1 MPCEQKVKYQQIIQ
15 KMGTNIER
23 IEYIIN
29 LLDSDVLTE
38 EILLSLSNELK
49 ELMGED
55 EKSSQ

>member
-1 MPCEQKVKYQQIIQ
+1 MS
-15 KMGTNIER
+15 NIKR
-23 IEYIIN
+23 IEYIIT
-29 LLDSDVLTE
+29 LLESDDLTE

>member
-1 MPCEQKVKYQQIIQ
+1 MEN
-15 KMGTNIER
+15 NIER

-29 LLDSDVLTE
+29 LLESDNLTE

>member
-1 MPCEQKVKYQQIIQ
+1 MEN
-15 KMGTNIER
+15 NIKR

-29 LLDSDVLTE
+29 LLESGDLTE
-38 EILLSLSNELK
+38 EILLSLSNEIK

>member
-15 KMGTNIER
+15 KMKNNIER
-23 IEYIIN
+23 IEYIIT
-29 LLDSDVLTE
+29 LLESDDLTE
-38 EILLSLSNELK
+38 EILSSLSNEIK

>member
-1 MPCEQKVKYQQIIQ
+1 ME
-15 KMGTNIER
+15 TNIER

-29 LLDSDVLTE
+29 LLESDDLTE

-55 EKSSQ
+55 

>member
-1 MPCEQKVKYQQIIQ
+1 VTDIK
-15 KMGTNIER
+15 R

-29 LLDSDVLTE
+29 LLESDDLTE
-38 EILLSLSNELK
+38 EILSSLSNEIK

>member
-1 MPCEQKVKYQQIIQ
+1 ME
-15 KMGTNIER
+15 TNIER

-29 LLDSDVLTE
+29 LLDSDDLTE

>member
-1 MPCEQKVKYQQIIQ
+1 MEN
-15 KMGTNIER
+15 NIER

-29 LLDSDVLTE
+29 LLESDDLTE

>member
-1 MPCEQKVKYQQIIQ
+1 MS
-15 KMGTNIER
+15 NIKR

-29 LLDSDVLTE
+29 LLESDDLTE

>member
-1 MPCEQKVKYQQIIQ
+1 
-15 KMGTNIER
+15 MGTNIER

-29 LLDSDVLTE
+29 LLESDDLTE